1 MKTSVKGIFR
11 EFAITGDFISASPYG
26 SGHINDTYAAVC
38 SQAGALVRYIFQ
50 RINHNIFKD
59 PAALMDNI
67 ARVTR
72 HCRGKLSADDADAS
86 RKTLTLVKTKED
98 ADYLI
103 DGEGYYWRCY
113 LFIENAKTFDV
124 PETNEQIYQAAKAFG
139 GFQAMVC
146 DLGGKPLNETIP
158 DFHNGQKRYR
168 TFLEAVDAD
177 KCNRAAGAKREI
189 DKINEFAHIFDV
201 LPALVAGG
209 AIPMRITHNDT
220 KINNVM
226 IDDKTGQ
233 GICVIDL
240 DTVMPGLALYD
251 FGDMVRTTASATAED
266 ETNLELV
273 ALQMPR
279 FEAVLTGYLTAAGG
293 FLNVAEKENLVL
305 SGKMITL
312 MIGVR
317 FLTDH
322 LGGDT
327 YFKIHRPNH
336 NLDRCRTQIKLVE
349 SITEQELHLGRLVA
363 ETLRGGQ

>member
-1 MKTSVKGIFR
+1 MKTNIRDIFK
-11 EFAITGDFISASPYG
+11 EFAVMGDFISASPYG

-38 SQAGALVRYIFQ
+38 SQAGLQVRYIFQ

-59 PAALMDNI
+59 PAALMDNV

-72 HCRGKLSADDADAS
+72 HCRGKLACDDADAS
-86 RKTLTLVKTKED
+86 RKTLTLVKTRD
-98 ADYLI
+98 NADYFI
-103 DGEGYYWRCY
+103 DGQGYYWRCY
-113 LFIENAKTFDV
+113 LFIENAKTYDV
-124 PETNEQIYQAAKAFG
+124 PKTEQQIYQAAKAFG
-139 GFQAMVC
+139 NFQAMVC

-158 DFHNGQKRYR
+158 DFHNGPKRYR

-177 KCNRAAGAKREI
+177 KCNRAAGAGPEI
-189 DKINEFAHIFDV
+189 DKINAFSHIFDV

-209 AIPMRITHNDT
+209 KIPMRITHNDT

-226 IDDKTGQ
+226 IDDNTGD

-251 FGDMVRTTASATAED
+251 FGDMVRTTVSPTAED
-266 ETNLELV
+266 ETNLDLV
-273 ALQMPR
+273 GLQMPR
-279 FEAVLTGYLTAAGG
+279 FEAVLKGYLATAGG
-293 FLNVAEKENLVL
+293 FLNKAEKENLIL

-317 FLTDH
+317 FLTDY
-322 LGGDT
+322 LSGDT

-349 SITEQELHLGRLVA
+349 SITSQELQLGRLVA
-363 ETLRGGQ
+363 DVLKNG